1 MPRCRIADMTAA
13 SNDTPDVPSPEESRS
28 AAAARLAWPLV
39 WTALAVAF
47 FLYVWLRIDPALV
60 YHTYWVRVNIGLGI
74 PVFSLSAPFLRRF
87 LLYPGGPVEGA
98 AALLAQFYQYPW
110 LGAAIITL
118 VTAVL
123 CFAAFV
129 MLRAFGARRVRVL
142 HLLPALLMLA
152 LHDLYYDPLPVALA
166 LAVALLCACLYG
178 SLPRRT
184 IAARPIAFVV
194 LSVPLYCAAGGAYLV
209 YALLCAMLELQV
221 RRRYAAGLFCLACGA
236 ALPYLAGAQLF
247 LISVGAAYGRLL
259 PFRAR
264 YELWQRVL
272 GTALYAYF
280 PLAAAAVFVWI
291 RYWNRSPARAPAGG
305 GARVALR
312 VGGVVL
318 FAALAAA
325 TARFTFDGT
334 LRKVVAV
341 DYCASRRMWPEV
353 LENARDLPPES
364 YQFFTNS
371 DVDRA
376 LCHLG
381 RMPDEMFS
389 YRQHPLGLLLGT
401 EALPSLL
408 LRHRA
413 WVKLSDI
420 LFDLGCIN
428 ESEHLAY
435 EAMEFFG
442 DHPRLL
448 KRVAL
453 IRLAKDESRAARI
466 LLGAMSHDPVHG
478 RSARELLRKMD
489 EDPLLSRGPEMQRLR
504 ALKIQQNVAGWQG
517 PEQMLMRLLE
527 RNRHNRM
534 AFEYL
539 MAYYTLLGRLRDFA
553 ANLRRLD
560 DFDYESIPRHY
571 EEAILLCRSV
581 AGVPV
586 DLNGR
591 SISRETME
599 RFYAF
604 HETWSRSVGGDARAA
619 RALEDYN
626 DTYFY
631 YLYVWLPRIEQ

>member
-1 MPRCRIADMTAA
+1 MTAA
-13 SNDTPDVPSPEESRS
+13 SNDTPDVPSPEESRT
-28 AAAARLAWPLV
+28 AAAARLAWLFV
-39 WTALAVAF
+39 WAALAVAF

-74 PVFSLSAPFLRRF
+74 PVFSFSAPFLRRF

-98 AALLAQFYQYPW
+98 AALLVQFYQYPW

-129 MLRAFGARRVRVL
+129 ILRTFGARRVRVL
-142 HLLPALLMLA
+142 HLVPAVFMLA
-152 LHDLYYDPLPVALA
+152 LYNLYYDPLPVALA
-166 LAVALLCACLYG
+166 LAVTLLCTCLYG
-178 SLPRRT
+178 GLPRRT
-184 IAARPIAFVV
+184 MAARPIAFVV
-194 LSVPLYCAAGGAYLV
+194 LSVPLYYAAGGAYVL
-209 YALLCAMLELQV
+209 YALLCALVELMV

-247 LISVGAAYGRLL
+247 LISVGEAYGRLL

-280 PLAAAAVFVWI
+280 PLAAAGVFVWP
-291 RYWNRSPARAPAGG
+291 RLWARSPTGGEAAAPARRRSPLGL
-305 GARVALR
+305 ALR
-312 VGGVVL
+312 VGGAVL

-325 TARFTFDGT
+325 TVHFTFDGT
-334 LRKVVAV
+334 LREVVAV
-341 DYCASRRMWPEV
+341 DYYASRRMWPEV

-364 YQFFTNS
+364 YQFFTNC
-371 DVDRA
+371 DVNRA
-376 LCHLG
+376 LYHLG
-381 RMPDEMFS
+381 RLPDEMFS
-389 YRQHPLGLLLGT
+389 YLQHPLGLLLGR

-408 LRHRA
+408 LGHRA

-420 LFDLGCIN
+420 LFDLGSIN
-428 ESEHLAY
+428 ESEHVAY

-466 LLGAMSHDPVHG
+466 LLGAMGHDPVHG
-478 RSARELLRKMD
+478 RSARELLRRMD
-489 EDPLLSRGPEMQRLR
+489 EDPLLSQDSEMQRLR
-504 ALKIQQNVAGWQG
+504 ALRIQRNVAGWQG
-517 PEQMLMRLLE
+517 PEQVLIRLLE
-527 RNRHNRM
+527 RNSHNRM

-539 MAYYTLLGRLRDFA
+539 MAYYMLFGRLEDFA
-553 ANLRRLD
+553 RNLPRLD

-571 EEAILLCRSV
+571 EEAILVCRSV

-591 SISRETME
+591 TISRETVE

-619 RALEDYN
+619 RALEDYS

-631 YLYVWLPRIEQ
+631 YFYVRLPRIEQ

>member
-1 MPRCRIADMTAA
+1 MTAA
-13 SNDTPDVPSPEESRS
+13 SNDTPDVPSPQESRP
-28 AAAARLAWPLV
+28 AAAARLSVPIV
-39 WTALAVAF
+39 WAALAVAF
-47 FLYVWLRIDPALV
+47 FLHVWLRIDPALV

-74 PVFSLSAPFLRRF
+74 PVFSFSAPFLRRF
-87 LLYPGGPVEGA
+87 SLYPGGPVEGA
-98 AALLAQFYQYPW
+98 AALLVQFYQYPW

-129 MLRAFGARRVRVL
+129 MLRTFGARRVRVL
-142 HLLPALLMLA
+142 HLVPALFMLA
-152 LHDLYYDPLPVALA
+152 LHNLYYDPLPVALA

-178 SLPRRT
+178 SLPRR
-184 IAARPIAFVV
+184 AAVGPIAFVI
-194 LSVPLYCAAGGAYLV
+194 LSVPLYCAAGGAYLL
-209 YALLCAMLELQV
+209 YALLCAMLELLV

-247 LISVGAAYGRLL
+247 LISVGEAYGRLL

-272 GTALYAYF
+272 GTALYACF
-280 PLAAAAVFVWI
+280 PLAAAGVFVWL
-291 RYWNRSPARAPAGG
+291 RLWARSSAGRRAPLAL
-305 GARVALR
+305 ALR
-312 VGGVVL
+312 VGGMVL

-325 TARFTFDGT
+325 TAHFTFDGT

-341 DYCASRRMWPEV
+341 DYYAGRRMWPEV

-364 YQFFTNS
+364 YQFFTNC
-371 DVDRA
+371 DVNRA
-376 LCHLG
+376 LYHLG
-381 RMPDEMFS
+381 HMPDRMFS
-389 YRQHPLGLLLGT
+389 CPQHPLGLLLGR
-401 EALPSLL
+401 EALPSLM

-413 WVKLSDI
+413 WIKLSDV

-428 ESEHLAY
+428 ESEHVAY

-448 KRVAL
+448 KRLAL
-453 IRLAKDESRAARI
+453 IRLAKDEGRAAHI

-489 EDPLLSRGPEMQRLR
+489 EDPLLSREPEMQRLR
-504 ALKIQQNVAGWQG
+504 ALRIQQNVAGWQG
-517 PEQMLMRLLE
+517 PDQMLIRLLE

-539 MAYYTLLGRLRDFA
+539 MAYYMLFGRLEDFA
-553 ANLRRLD
+553 RNLPRLD
-560 DFDYESIPRHY
+560 DFDYEGIPRHY
-571 EEAILLCRSV
+571 EEAILLCRSA

-591 SISRETME
+591 TVSRETME

-626 DTYFY
+626 DSYFY
-631 YLYVWLPRIEQ
+631 YYRVRLPLIAQ